1 MIVSIIAALGKN
13 RVIGNKNSL
22 PWNMP
27 ADMIRFRGLTIGK
40 PIIVGSRTF
49 ESIGRPLPERHNI
62 VLTRDTNLKAS
73 GCKIARSLKEA
84 ISLAQES
91 SLGKRSKEVMICGG
105 ASIYRQFLPLT
116 DRMYLTLIRHNFK
129 GDSYFPEF
137 DKKEWEEKENISYN
151 SDKENPYKYSFLVL
165 IRKHSRK

>member
-27 ADMIRFRGLTIGK
+27 ADMTRFRDLTIGK

-49 ESIGRPLPERHNI
+49 ESIGRALPERHNI
-62 VLTRDTNLKAS
+62 VLTRNADYKAP
-73 GCKIARSLKEA
+73 GCKIAHSLKEA
-84 ISLAQES
+84 ILLAQES
-91 SLGKRSKEVMICGG
+91 SLGKESKEVMICGG

-116 DRMYLTLIRHNFK
+116 DRMYLTLIHHNFE

-137 DKKEWEEKENISYN
+137 DEKEWEEKENISYN
-151 SDKENPYKYSFLVL
+151 SDKKNPHKYSFLVL
-165 IRKHSRK
+165 VRKHSRK